1 MWAAPIVVCTS
12 AWLAPPAKNW
22 HLQDA
27 RYQIEPQAYPPS
39 DCKATKAQDSRR
51 SMVSRHCRADPKPC
65 RLSMS
70 MKAYNVLQSHQPF
83 PLHRPHLAVWH
94 HRRAAE
100 GTQQYGN
107 IPRPCLPSMALSMTF
122 CQALT
127 VSTELTTVE
136 RPHLPWQGGRHEA
149 LSSADSEHCRGST
162 VGSCG
167 SCLHGSNLLL
177 GGETALD
184 AGAYFCIRFSAL
196 IPDRLLKSAPLP
208 LLTIPAH
215 IAQCCQQAS
224 NALHM
229 LFRLTRQRQS

>member
-1 MWAAPIVVCTS
+1 MPI
-12 AWLAPPAKNW
+12 
-22 HLQDA
+22 
-27 RYQIEPQAYPPS
+27 
-39 DCKATKAQDSRR
+39 
-51 SMVSRHCRADPKPC
+51 
-65 RLSMS
+65 
-70 MKAYNVLQSHQPF
+70 KAYNVLQSHQTF
-83 PLHRPHLAVWH
+83 PLHAQAMPSSLNSSR
-94 HRRAAE
+94 

-107 IPRPCLPSMALSMTF
+107 NPRPCLPSMALGMTF

-136 RPHLPWQGGRHEA
+136 RPHLPWQGTRHEA
-149 LSSADSEHCRGST
+149 LSSTDSEHCRGST

-177 GGETALD
+177 GGKTALD

-215 IAQCCQQAS
+215 IAHVVSKAPMHSRCCYVSRDRGNTDPLPATCHSASFGSAS
-224 NALHM
+224 NHIMHGGYCSAED
-229 LFRLTRQRQS
+229 